1 MEDIKEIINKYSL
14 QEDLEYVIIPLP
26 EKNGK
31 KRRCF
36 LLKRQF
42 IRIAYPEKNF
52 VDYPLVDAIEAT
64 IRYPDLPLSQA
75 LFLIYSERGIDIT
88 QIPTAS
94 DKIDG
99 TDRE

>member
-1 MEDIKEIINKYSL
+1 MEEIKEIINKYSL
-14 QEDLEYVIIPLP
+14 EEDLEYVIIPLP

-42 IRIAYPEKNF
+42 IRIVYPEKNF
-52 VDYPLVDAIEAT
+52 IDYPLTDAIEAT

-75 LFLIYSERGIDIT
+75 LFLIYTERGVDIT

-94 DKIDG
+94 NKIDG
-99 TDRE
+99 NNKE